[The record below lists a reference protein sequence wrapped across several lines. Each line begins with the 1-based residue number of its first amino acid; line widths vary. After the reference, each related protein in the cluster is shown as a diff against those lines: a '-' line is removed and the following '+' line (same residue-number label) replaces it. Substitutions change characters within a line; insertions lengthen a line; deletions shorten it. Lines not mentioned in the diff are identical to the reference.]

1 MAMVRKAMLIDE
13 SRCTACRGCQ
23 VACKQWNDLEGWG
36 YSRTTNRGS
45 YENPPGLSPQTWTR
59 IKFTEYDGADG
70 FRWLFLKEGCM
81 HCGDPACVR
90 SCPTAALKQQPDG
103 RVTVQPDLCNGCG
116 YCTQFCPF
124 HVPRLEVSNLL
135 TGRAKVSKCNFCQ
148 DRTDN
153 NLIPACVKTCPAQ
166 ALFWGDRDKMIGA
179 GKKRVQ
185 ALQASGFKNASLYG
199 ESLVGGLG
207 RLYVLIEKPE
217 VYGLPAHPQYP
228 FLTSLW
234 QDIVHPLGKVAMGG
248 SILAVLAAWFII
260 RRNIHMEEVE

>member
-1 MAMVRKAMLIDE
+1 
-13 SRCTACRGCQ
+13 
-23 VACKQWNDLEGWG
+23 
-36 YSRTTNRGS
+36 
-45 YENPPGLSPQTWTR
+45 
-59 IKFTEYDGADG
+59 
-70 FRWLFLKEGCM
+70 M

-90 SCPTAALKQQPDG
+90 SCPTAALKQLPDG

-124 HVPRLEVSNLL
+124 HVPRLEVSSLL

-153 NLIPACVKTCPAQ
+153 NMIPACVKTCPAQ

-185 ALQASGFKNASLYG
+185 ALQANGFKNASLYG
-199 ESLVGGLG
+199 ENLVGGLG

-217 VYGLPAHPQYP
+217 AYGLPADPRYP

-248 SILAVLAAWFII
+248 SILAVLAAWVII
-260 RRNIHMEEVE
+260 RRNINMEEVE